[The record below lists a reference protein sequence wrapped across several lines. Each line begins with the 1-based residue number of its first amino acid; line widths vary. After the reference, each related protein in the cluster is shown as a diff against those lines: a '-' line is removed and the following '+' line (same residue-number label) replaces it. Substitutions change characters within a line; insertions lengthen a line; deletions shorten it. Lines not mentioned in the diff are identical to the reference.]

1 MKIKNV
7 VVIGS
12 GTMGSGIAA
21 HLCNA
26 NVPVT
31 LLDLKTE
38 ISEKARDRIHKS
50 RPPLL
55 IDKTKINNIKVGNID
70 DNFDVVKDADWV
82 VEAVVERIDIKHQI
96 YEKIFKARKEGA
108 IVSSNTS
115 SIPIKVLSEHL
126 TDKEKKDFCIT
137 HFFNPVRYM
146 GLLEIVKNENNDL
159 NKINELKE
167 FCEIELGK
175 GAIVC
180 NDTPGFLG
188 NRVGV
193 YAMQIAMTEA
203 FKMKL
208 SVEEAD
214 AIFGRPMGIPKTGV
228 FGLYDLIGI
237 DLMADVLKSFIKELP
252 ETDKFHEVAKEI
264 PLVKKLIETGY
275 TGRKGKGG
283 FYRMNKTGT
292 TKVMEAINLE
302 TSDYSPTKKI
312 DVKSDKVDLKGL
324 IDRKDKYG
332 EYAWSVIS
340 KIIKYASSLVPG
352 ITKEFN
358 DIDEAM
364 RLGFNWAKG
373 PFEMLEEI
381 GVKNFFDKID
391 DFSGNNFL
399 ENLSKTQNE
408 DFYGERQKYTNI
420 ETLGKVKK
428 TASSLDGNDSAKI
441 YKFSDYNI
449 VEFTTKANALDYD
462 SMDALKRATDKP
474 LIIINESMQFSAG
487 VNLTYTMQ
495 FANKKDFKSIE
506 KFIKY
511 FQETCKHL
519 KYSKYPVISAPSGL
533 TLGGGFEVM
542 VQSNFVASHTNIV
555 VGLVETIVG
564 LIPAGGGC
572 KEMLARW
579 LDTEE
584 AKKDPHF
591 ASLKVFDIIG
601 YGKTATSPTEAEP
614 LKYLRSQDKKIMNRN
629 SLLEVSKKIL
639 EVNKNFKPPSETKFN
654 LPGNPVKEEMNKV
667 LEKLYNDKV
676 ILDHGMKVGKELAYV
691 LSGGDTSI
699 DKTLSEEDLFNLE
712 LNAFMRLIETKE
724 TQDRIKHTLAT
735 GKPLVN

>member
-38 ISEKARDRIHKS
+38 ISEKARERIHKS

-55 IDKTKINNIKVGNID
+55 IDKSKINNIKVGNISD
-70 DNFDVVKDADWV
+70 DFDEVKDADWI

-96 YEKIFKARKEGA
+96 YEKIFKARKDGA

-126 TDKEKKDFCIT
+126 TDVEKKDFCIT

-159 NKINELKE
+159 NKINQLKE
-167 FCEIELGK
+167 FCETELGK

-193 YAMQIAMTEA
+193 YAMQVAMTEA

-252 ETDKFHEVAKEI
+252 KSDEFHEVAKEI

-283 FYRMNKTGT
+283 FYRMNKTGAS
-292 TKVMEAINLE
+292 KIMEAINLE
-302 TSDYSPTKKI
+302 TGDYSLSKKI
-312 DVKSDKVDLKGL
+312 DVKSDKVDLKTL
-324 IDRKDKYG
+324 INRKDKYG
-332 EYAWSVIS
+332 EYAWSVLS
-340 KIIKYASSLVPG
+340 KIIKYASSLVPN
-352 ITKEFN
+352 ITREFN

-391 DFSGNNFL
+391 DFTGNNFL
-399 ENLSKTQNE
+399 ENLSKNKNE

-428 TASSLDGNDSAKI
+428 KASSLDGNDSAKI
-441 YKFSDYNI
+441 YRFNDYNI

-462 SMDALKRATDKP
+462 SMDALKKATDKP
-474 LIIINESMQFSAG
+474 LIIMNESMQFSAG

-495 FANKKDFKSIE
+495 FADKKDFKSIE

-519 KYSKYPVISAPSGL
+519 KYSKHPVISAPSGL

-579 LDTEE
+579 LSTEE
-584 AKKDPHF
+584 AKADPNY
-591 ASLKVFDIIG
+591 APLKVFDIIG
-601 YGKTATSPTEAEP
+601 YGKTATSPVEAEP
-614 LKYLRSQDKKIMNRN
+614 MKYLRPEDKKIMNRN

-639 EVNKNFKPPSETKFN
+639 MENKSFKAPNEFEFK
-654 LPGNPVKEEMNKV
+654 LPGKAVRGEMDKI
-667 LEKLYNDKV
+667 LDKLYNDKV
-676 ILDHGMKVGKELAYV
+676 ILDHGVEVAKELAHV

-699 DKTLSEEDLFNLE
+699 DKNLSEDDLFKLE
-712 LNAFMRLIETKE
+712 LDAFMRLIETQK
-724 TQDRIKHTLAT
+724 TQDRIKYTLAT